1 MAMRLAAIG
10 LAALLS
16 ACGGSG
22 PDTATTNDPA
32 AQNVA
37 AAAAEGTPAVVAAA
51 TECKAKPD
59 FVPVYGDATITL
71 CTSGAGVQPG
81 HESGTIVYTTSA
93 RPRTALGWSREQA
106 NASGLGQRMLTET
119 MYSAG
124 EASKRSLTVIVEP
137 EGSGAKVTVNWGRD
151 V

>member
-1 MAMRLAAIG
+1 MRLAAIG

-16 ACGGSG
+16 ACGGA
-22 PDTATTNDPA
+22 DTATTNDPA

-37 AAAAEGTPAVVAAA
+37 MAAAEGTPAVVASAA
-51 TECKAKPD
+51 ECKAKPD
-59 FVPVYGDATITL
+59 FVPIYGDATIIL
-71 CTSGAGVQPG
+71 CTSGAGVQTH

-93 RPRTALGWSREQA
+93 NPKTVLGWSREQA
-106 NASGLGQRMLTET
+106 NASGLGQRMLTSA

-124 EASKRSLTVIVEP
+124 EEVKRSIVVMVEP

-151 V
+151 L